1 MAKWLVGPVNVN
13 SEATLS
19 ESERRGLEGNVRR
32 FIVFRLFYSARFY
45 YPVFTVLFL
54 DYGLSLEQFSILNI
68 VWAIT
73 IVVAEVPSGALAD
86 VVGRK
91 RLVVFA
97 AALMVLEMSLIAFA
111 PMSSPTLLFLMFLG
125 NRLCSGFSEA
135 AASGADEA
143 LAYDSL
149 KKLGRE
155 DQWAALL
162 EKISVVVAIGFST
175 TMILGAFAYD
185 PAIVNG
191 LLGLL
196 NEDWVLGEDTVI
208 RLPVVLTLMTSLI
221 VLITALGLYDI
232 DEQEEGSARERLGE
246 DVDAISGA
254 FRQILEAA
262 RWTLGHR
269 FVLFVIL
276 AALALDSV
284 ARQFV
289 VLASQ
294 YWRAI
299 DIPVSWFGFVGA
311 ALALLGIINARISR
325 YLVSHRSPFF
335 NFLFLSTVLLIGLSG
350 ITLLIPWWGVLFAI
364 GAFAMMS
371 MVQYQ
376 SSYYINR
383 AVDSRHR
390 ATVLSFRGLALNLGL
405 GLASLLYTFVV
416 AGLRLA
422 ADSSLSAEQIE
433 EQVFGQSLIV
443 FPFYY
448 LLLFIAL
455 IIAARVLV
463 AERSVLYQR
472 QH

>member
-1 MAKWLVGPVNVN
+1 M
-13 SEATLS
+13 TLS

-32 FIVFRLFYSARFY
+32 FIIFRLFYSARFY

-73 IVVAEVPSGALAD
+73 IVLAEVPSGALAD
-86 VVGRK
+86 LLGRK

-97 AALMVLEMSLIAFA
+97 AALMVVEMALIAFA

-125 NRLCSGFSEA
+125 NRLCSGLSEA

-149 KKLGRE
+149 KRLGRE
-155 DQWAALL
+155 EQWSALL
-162 EKISVVVAIGFST
+162 EKNSVVVAIGFSS
-175 TMILGAFAYD
+175 TMILGAFAYE

-191 LLGLL
+191 LIAAL
-196 NEDWVLGEDTVI
+196 NENWVLAENTVI

-221 VLITALGLYDI
+221 VLVTALGLYDI
-232 DEQEEGSARERLGE
+232 DTHEDGAVQEQLTEEVHAVS
-246 DVDAISGA
+246 DA
-254 FRQILEAA
+254 FKQIIAAA

-284 ARQFV
+284 GRQFV

-299 DIPVSWFGFVGA
+299 DIPISWFGFVGA
-311 ALALLGIINARISR
+311 GLALLGIVNARISR
-325 YLVSHRSPFF
+325 YLVHRRSPFF
-335 NFLFLSTVLLIGLSG
+335 NFLCLSAVLLLGLIG
-350 ITLLIPWWGVLFAI
+350 ITLFIPYWGVLFAI
-364 GAFAMMS
+364 GPFAMMS
-371 MVQYQ
+371 MVQFQ

-416 AGLRLA
+416 AGLRLG
-422 ADSSLSAEQIE
+422 ADSALTAEQVE
-433 EQVFGQSLIV
+433 EVIFRQSLFV

-448 LLLFIAL
+448 LLLLMA
-455 IIAARVLV
+455 VLV
-463 AERSVLYQR
+463 TARFAVSERSVLFQR
-472 QH
+472 PD